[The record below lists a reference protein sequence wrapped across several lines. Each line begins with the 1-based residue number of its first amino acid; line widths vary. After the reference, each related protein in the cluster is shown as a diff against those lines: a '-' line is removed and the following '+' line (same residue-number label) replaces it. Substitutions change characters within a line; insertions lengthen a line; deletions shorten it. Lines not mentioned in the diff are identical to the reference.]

1 VVRLLVVSPGGC
13 LENPLLPGVEGVDA
27 VLALGDFVCP
37 TSVEALEAL
46 RAPLLFVTGRLDDT
60 HVVRLLEA
68 HGLLLDG
75 RVAEA
80 GGVRFAGVGGR
91 EPLANTRR
99 LNGLDGFEVLA
110 SYHPVHGVFDS
121 SPLGLRRGLW
131 ELLPLLRDVHTHV
144 AIYGSSCSEP
154 GTRLEDGI
162 LHICPGRLLEGC
174 YAVVE
179 VNREGASAL
188 VRCR

>member
-1 VVRLLVVSPGGC
+1 MRLLVVSPGGC